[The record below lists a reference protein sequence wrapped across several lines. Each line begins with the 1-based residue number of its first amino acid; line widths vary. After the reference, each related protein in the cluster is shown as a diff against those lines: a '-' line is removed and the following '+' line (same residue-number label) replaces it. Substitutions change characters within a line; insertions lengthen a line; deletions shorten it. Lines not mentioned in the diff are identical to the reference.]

1 MTEAYRVLRDGGR
14 ALLIGPVRPANRAVR
29 ALAETWMLFP
39 STAEYRAWFE
49 RAGFADVELVPLAPA
64 WYRSRRGPYAV
75 AVSGRKPA
83 PGRSPAAVGEPAERL
98 GAPLG
103 RRERV
108 RRLGRFALGSLAGA
122 AFLPLAACLGRAG
135 AAAGAREPMSV
146 GSRTGAPPADP
157 AAGPVGAGSARSVAR
172 AAGGAVGLHPPPH
185 DHRHHAERARALRHR
200 GRGAARAGP
209 RRRARQPRLDAARRW
224 CVNVYI
230 VGINQLEDV
239 EIDRINKPFLPIA
252 AGELSVPAARRIVAA
267 CAVVPVV
274 LGVTQGPVE
283 LGGVLAGLAVGTA
296 YSVPPLRL
304 KRFPLLAAL
313 SITGVR
319 ALVVNLAVALHF
331 SSSLA
336 GTWTVPGPVWA
347 LCLFVVPFAFAISI
361 LKDVPDAE
369 GDRRHRIAPSP
380 CGSGRGG

>member
-1 MTEAYRVLRDGGR
+1 
-14 ALLIGPVRPANRAVR
+14 
-29 ALAETWMLFP
+29 
-39 STAEYRAWFE
+39 
-49 RAGFADVELVPLAPA
+49 
-64 WYRSRRGPYAV
+64 
-75 AVSGRKPA
+75 
-83 PGRSPAAVGEPAERL
+83 
-98 GAPLG
+98 
-103 RRERV
+103 
-108 RRLGRFALGSLAGA
+108 
-122 AFLPLAACLGRAG
+122 
-135 AAAGAREPMSV
+135 MSV
-146 GSRTGAPPADP
+146 GSRTNAAPADP
-157 AAGPVGAGSARSVAR
+157 AAGPVGVGSARSVSR
-172 AAGGAVGLHPPPH
+172 TAAALWGFTRPHTIIGTTLSVLGLYVIAVAELPGPALGDGLGN
-185 DHRHHAERARALRHR
+185 L
-200 GRGAARAGP
+200 GWTLLAA
-209 RRRARQPRLDAARRW
+209 W

-267 CAVVPVV
+267 CALVPVV
-274 LGVTQGPVE
+274 LGITQGPVE

-369 GDRRHRIAPSP
+369 GDRRHRIATFTLRLGPRRVIDMALAALTAGYIGMAVLGPLLLPECDPVVLVLGHLAALAVLWLARAGTDPDDPAAATRFYMRVWALFFLEYLIVPAASLA
-380 CGSGRGG
+380 G